1 MKSEVIVVHADRVPL
16 QGIEHPGPHQ
26 LFKNPRIAW
35 ETRLLEALQPND
47 IRVQI
52 LYAGICGT
60 DVHLS
65 ERNPETGYIR
75 TSAPADIP
83 PEGRVIGHEGV
94 GRVLETGAN
103 VQHLHK
109 GAIVTFESIIVCHY
123 CEVCRKGNFN
133 QCRNA
138 KLLGL
143 EKDGILGTVVDV
155 PALLA
160 HDVTSLI
167 HNEQDLKAAACV
179 EPAGV
184 AYVACQNTKITAG
197 DCVVIFGAGPIGL
210 FAGMLSR
217 LIFGAS
223 SVHIVDPVAFR
234 REAAKKWCDY
244 VYTVDEFFANPPA
257 GVDVV
262 IEASGVLDN
271 VNKIFR
277 RINANGR
284 VALLARSGVP
294 LLLDAVDH
302 MITNAVLLTG
312 SRGHLCGA
320 FGDILRLYQEGKL
333 PLDEVVTTVVNGLGE
348 ALELFNC
355 SEKILHENCKVL
367 VKL

>member
-1 MKSEVIVVHADRVPL
+1 MKSEVIVVHADRVPM
-16 QGIEHPGPHQ
+16 QGVTHPGTHQ
-26 LFKNPRIAW
+26 LFKNPRVAL
-35 ETRLLEALQPND
+35 ETRLLGDLHPNQ
-47 IRVQI
+47 IRVQM

-65 ERNPETGYIR
+65 EKDPETGYIR

-94 GRVLETGAN
+94 GRILETGAN
-103 VQHLHK
+103 VQHLRK
-109 GAIVTFESIIVCHY
+109 GAIVTFESIIVCHH

-155 PALLA
+155 PAMLA
-160 HDVTSLI
+160 HDVTGQI
-167 HNEQDLKAAACV
+167 HNDRDLKAVACI

-184 AYVACQNTKITAG
+184 AYVACQHTKIAAG

-217 LIFGAS
+217 LVFGAS

-234 REAAKKWCDY
+234 RAAAKKWCDC
-244 VYTVDEFFANPPA
+244 VYTVDDFFADPPA

-271 VNKIFR
+271 VSRIFPG
-277 RINANGR
+277 INANGR
-284 VALLARSGVP
+284 VSLLARSGVP
-294 LLLDAVDH
+294 LMLDRVDH
-302 MITNAVLLTG
+302 MITNAIMLTG

-320 FGDILRLYQEGKL
+320 FGDILKLYQEGRL
-333 PLDEVVTTVVNGLGE
+333 PLDEVVTTVVDGLDQ
-348 ALELFNC
+348 ALELFNAP
-355 SEKILHENCKVL
+355 EKILHKNCKVFVRL
-367 VKL
+367 